1 MIIASHTEIDKGV
14 FDDIVQPHIQIE
26 RFKYTDSDII
36 LKDGVDYI
44 LYNKE
49 QKIITLDKAQ
59 LEDILKWTFRD
70 AYAKGRIDAI
80 NQPHFHR

>member
-14 FDDIVQPHIQIE
+14 FDDIVQPHVQIE

-49 QKIITLDKAQ
+49 QKIITLDMAQ

-70 AYAKGRIDAI
+70 AYAKGRNDAI
-80 NQPHFHR
+80 NQMMHP